1 MKTRRLIVR
10 FFQLNLLAALFLA
23 MPLAAVA
30 DRAQYLYDDLGRL
43 QAVIDAQGGAAI
55 YNYDA
60 VGNLLS
66 ITRYGAGEVTILSI
80 SPSQGGV
87 DTTVV
92 IKGVGFSANSS
103 QDQVRF
109 GGGAQAVVSSATTTE
124 ITTTVPDSAHTGPI
138 TVTTP
143 IGSATSSQTFTV
155 LPTVTS
161 ISPDFG
167 FQGAT
172 ITTFKVTGTDLQ
184 GATTIQFTPSDGIS
198 VSNPPQVS
206 PDGRSATVGVT
217 ISAGASIQGRV
228 VTITNPDGTSSA
240 AATAQ
245 NTFAVLPNE
254 PVVAEAAPVTVFVQS
269 PPSETFSASTVGVY
283 IEPVPPQTVSE
294 LLGVLVEPEPNPVIA
309 PYVGV
314 QVPP

>member
-1 MKTRRLIVR
+1 MNR
-10 FFQLNLLAALFLA
+10 FIAKFLRLFL
-23 MPLAAVA
+23 PAVLLVSVPISATA
-30 DRAQYLYDDLGRL
+30 DQAQYFYDDLGRL
-43 QAVIDAQGGAAI
+43 QAVLDAQGNAAV

-66 ITRYGAGEVTILSI
+66 ITRHGPGDVTILSI
-80 SPSQGGV
+80 SPMQGGL
-87 DTTVV
+87 DTEVV
-92 IKGVGFSANSS
+92 IKGVGFSGTSS

-124 ITTTVPDSAHTGPI
+124 ITTTVPEGAHTGPI

-143 IGSATSSQTFTV
+143 TGSATSSQTFLV

-161 ISPDFG
+161 ISPNFG

-172 ITTFKVTGTDLQ
+172 ISNFIIAGTNLQ
-184 GATTIQFTPSDGIS
+184 GATSVQFTPSDGIN
-198 VSNPPQVS
+198 VANPPQVS
-206 PDGRSATVGVT
+206 PDGHSATVGVT

-228 VTITNPDGTSSA
+228 VTLTNPDATSTA
-240 AATAQ
+240 DATDQ

-254 PVVAEAAPVTVFVQS
+254 PVVAEAAAVRVFVQS
-269 PPSETFSASTVGVY
+269 PPGGIFAGSTVGIYV
-283 IEPVPPQTVSE
+283 EPVPPQTGSVP
-294 LLGVLVEPEPNPVIA
+294 LGVFVEPAPNPVIA

-314 QVPP
+314 QQVP